1 MLVVGVRVGREVIV
15 GDHTVVTVSSID
27 RANQEVKLG
36 FDSEYMVNRVN
47 DSETTIKAAK
57 IRARAKRGMAKRSR
71 PMEKMK
77 VYVASY
83 VSEEVAAPQMK
94 AALTKSAASFPG
106 ARLSTISDET
116 SMSLARHQ
124 FLVVRS
130 GTEAI
135 SSALKIFSTE
145 AVDWPVLDQ
154 VEADDSTIYTLMVRT
169 TAEKPEGDVAYIDL
183 MKP

>member
-57 IRARAKRGMAKRSR
+57 IRARAKRGMAKRNR

-77 VYVASY
+77 VYVGSY
-83 VSEEVAAPQMK
+83 VSEGEPKMK

-116 SMSLARHQ
+116 SMSLASHQ

-130 GTEAI
+130 GTEAVA
-135 SSALKIFSTE
+135 SALGDFTTK

-154 VEADDSTIYTLMVRT
+154 IEAGDSTIYTLMVRT
-169 TAEKPEGDVAYIDL
+169 TAEKTEGDVAYIDL